1 MQSKPNLFSPGILYD
16 NICDRYISEASTG
29 IFFVA
34 VTCSFILQ
42 GGIIVFHNSVN
53 GLLNTFCLRRAR
65 FVAKDAAVEMT

>member
-1 MQSKPNLFSPGILYD
+1 MITYVIDILVRHLQEY
-16 NICDRYISEASTG
+16 
-29 IFFVA
+29 FFVA